1 MKNIDQQQYLSC
13 QLVSILLCLLIAI
26 GNASALP
33 SLEFKNGQFYTISSL
48 ATGKAMTV
56 AGKQFKLE
64 ADIVTSP
71 WIAQDN
77 QLWLALAESTQSGKP
92 VSNPEKFV
100 LVPQRQSWDW
110 KDFLETGKINATIES
125 LPEETVVLTLDNNIV
140 NLTQSLFNDSSSQKW
155 ITEDAGDGHVL
166 IKNWGNQQCI
176 KNFDLTYLSVYAK
189 GSTTFLASQEGR
201 KPPLGTLACNANDV
215 SEKWL
220 LEPVYVLKG

>member
-1 MKNIDQQQYLSC
+1 
-13 QLVSILLCLLIAI
+13 
-26 GNASALP
+26 
-33 SLEFKNGQFYTISSL
+33 
-48 ATGKAMTV
+48 MTV
-56 AGKQFKLE
+56 AGKTFKLE

-77 QLWLALAESTQSGKP
+77 QLWMALGESTQSGKP

-110 KDFLETGKINATIES
+110 KDFVESGKINATIES
-125 LPEETVVLTLDNNIV
+125 LPEETVVLTLDNSIV
-140 NLTQSLFNDSSSQKW
+140 NLTQSIFNDSSSQKW
-155 ITEDAGDGHVL
+155 ITEDAGDGYVL

-176 KNFDLTYLSVYAK
+176 KNFDFKQLNLLERVRKRIDSFFGVSRRK
-189 GSTTFLASQEGR
+189 KAS
-201 KPPLGTLACNANDV
+201 PLGTLACNAQDV

>member
-1 MKNIDQQQYLSC
+1 MYGSSEWVAVEQYEIHISSSILSC

-92 VSNPEKFV
+92 VSN
-100 LVPQRQSWDW
+100 RRNR
-110 KDFLETGKINATIES
+110 KINATIES

-176 KNFDLTYLSVYAK
+176 KNFEK
-189 GSTTFLASQEGR
+189 AS
-201 KPPLGTLACNANDV
+201 PLGTLACNANDV

-220 LEPVYVLKG
+220 LEPVYVLKADDNR